1 MLFTDVIATL
11 FTQVLQV
18 SSTRPELGASALSGR
33 AASGA
38 FEAFSPYLNN
48 MLLLFIIGAKV
59 LQKNE
64 FHKSERK
71 FFALP
76 YFFGTKVSQVW
87 SS

>member
-48 MLLLFIIGAKV
+48 MRNFCYLL
-59 LQKNE
+59 
-64 FHKSERK
+64 
-71 FFALP
+71 
-76 YFFGTKVSQVW
+76 
-87 SS
+87 

>member
-38 FEAFSPYLNN
+38 FEAFSPYLNHLRN
-48 MLLLFIIGAKV
+48 FNYLLMLL
-59 LQKNE
+59 Q
-64 FHKSERK
+64 
-71 FFALP
+71 P
-76 YFFGTKVSQVW
+76 YYI
-87 SS
+87 

>member
-38 FEAFSPYLNN
+38 SVISGRAAS
-48 MLLLFIIGAKV
+48 GASAISGRV
-59 LQKNE
+59 MP
-64 FHKSERK
+64 S
-71 FFALP
+71 
-76 YFFGTKVSQVW
+76 YFFLLTFHSKR
-87 SS
+87 